1 MMEWERRGR
10 AVYLDGAK
18 REGAGARSQQARA
31 RDQIKRRRAGWV
43 LGLGVGFGVPAAKTV
58 ATRLIRAAA
67 EKTCWAGQAR
77 DSSVRER
84 ERERANASA
93 KANHTLAA
101 VDPGSRAPPSAH
113 ISPGR
118 PLAFFSI
125 HSSHHHTATPLPHI
139 HIHTHIPITST
150 IIAIVRHGPH

>member
-84 ERERANASA
+84 EREREQ
-93 KANHTLAA
+93 TLAPKQITRSLLLIQA
-101 VDPGSRAPPSAH
+101 AAP
-113 ISPGR
+113 R
-118 PLAFFSI
+118 P
-125 HSSHHHTATPLPHI
+125 P
-139 HIHTHIPITST
+139 PI
-150 IIAIVRHGPH
+150 